1 MAQIIIAKHR
11 KGATGDV
18 LLNFRGEF
26 TRFENPDDNRMQQD
40 FGGEV
45 RGSVI
50 NSKINGDDMPPFD
63 QDDPFGNPPGFDIP
77 NPGF

>member
-26 TRFENPDDNRMQQD
+26 TRFQD
-40 FGGEV
+40 PQDAAIAPLEAGGEIM
-45 RGSVI
+45 GSKMNGI
-50 NSKINGDDMPPFD
+50 DLSPSPNSDAPF
-63 QDDPFGNPPGFDIP
+63 
-77 NPGF
+77 

>member
-26 TRFENPDDNRMQQD
+26 TRFQD
-40 FGGEV
+40 PQKAGIAPVDEGGEII
-45 RGSVI
+45 GSRM
-50 NSKINGDDMPPFD
+50 NDNDGMPFPPP
-63 QDDPFGNPPGFDIP
+63 DPMGMGGLPAF
-77 NPGF
+77 